1 MKIKISSPQVL
12 LSEGDGF
19 AVREADIYIE
29 NDIIT
34 GVGEA
39 PADFVP
45 ERVLDGTD
53 RLVIPG
59 LINMHTHNY
68 MTIFR
73 NLADD
78 VPFNEWLFE
87 KVSPRED
94 RMTPEDAYLGAMLGI
109 MEMLRSGTTC
119 FNDMQMHIHQTTKA
133 AVDAGIRASIGRG
146 LSGDSEDEGGVRRLQ
161 EALREI
167 ETWQKEP
174 LLSFTIA
181 PHAPYS
187 TTGRYLQQAAQVARE
202 KQLPLHIHLSESD
215 FEVENMKKEQGMSPI
230 AYADSLGLLD
240 QPIIIAH
247 CVKLD
252 DKDIELLAKPNVTV
266 VTNPA
271 SNMKLGN
278 GFAPVPQLLAAGV
291 NVCLGTDG
299 AASNNALNL
308 FHEMNLLAL
317 IHKGQMGDAV
327 SVSATQTLK
336 MVTENAA
343 RALGMADKLGRI
355 APGYQA
361 DLAILNL
368 NTPQMQPTNNII
380 SSLAYSANGSE
391 VETVLI
397 RGEIVM
403 ENRRLTRVD
412 EEWVY
417 QEIKK
422 ITCLG

>member
-1 MKIKISSPQVL
+1 MRIKIQSPLVL
-12 LSEGDGF
+12 LSEGEGF
-19 AVREADIYIE
+19 AVKKTDIYVEDDKIAALGQE
-29 NDIIT
+29 PE
-34 GVGEA
+34 GFA
-39 PADFVP
+39 AD
-45 ERVLDGTD
+45 RVLDGTD
-53 RLVIPG
+53 KLVIPG

-68 MTIFR
+68 MTLFR

-78 VPFNEWLFE
+78 VPFEEWLFNR
-87 KVSPRED
+87 VMPRED
-94 RMTPEDAYLGAMLGI
+94 KMTPEDAYLGATLGI

-146 LSGDSEDEGGVRRLQ
+146 LSGDREEEGGIRRIR
-161 EALREI
+161 EALEEI
-167 ETWQKEP
+167 EQWSKEP
-174 LLSFTIA
+174 LLSFTMA

-187 TTGRYLQQAAQVARE
+187 CTGAYMQQAAEIARE
-202 KQLPLHIHLSESD
+202 KNIPLHIHLSESES
-215 FEVENMKKEQGMSPI
+215 EVANLKKEKGVSPI
-230 AYADSLGLLD
+230 AYAEQLGLLD

-247 CVKLD
+247 CVKVD
-252 DKDIELLAKPNVTV
+252 EHDIELLAKPTVSV

-278 GFAPVPQLLAAGV
+278 GFAPVPQMLTAGV

-299 AASNNALNL
+299 ASSNNALNL
-308 FHEMNLLAL
+308 FREMGLVTL

-327 SVSATQTLK
+327 SVSAVQALK

-343 RALGMADKLGRI
+343 KALGQANRLGKI

-361 DLAILNL
+361 DLVLMDLNV
-368 NTPQMQPTNNII
+368 PQMLPANNIV

-391 VETVLI
+391 VETVMI

-403 ENRRLTRVD
+403 ENRRFTRID
-412 EEWVY
+412 EEWV
-417 QEIKK
+417 QFEVKRR
-422 ITCLG
+422 CEAN

>member
-1 MKIKISSPQVL
+1 
-12 LSEGDGF
+12 
-19 AVREADIYIE
+19 
-29 NDIIT
+29 
-34 GVGEA
+34 
-39 PADFVP
+39 
-45 ERVLDGTD
+45 
-53 RLVIPG
+53 
-59 LINMHTHNY
+59 
-68 MTIFR
+68 
-73 NLADD
+73 
-78 VPFNEWLFE
+78 
-87 KVSPRED
+87 
-94 RMTPEDAYLGAMLGI
+94 MTPEDAYLGATLGI

-146 LSGDSEDEGGVRRLQ
+146 LSGDREDEGGIRRLQ
-161 EALREI
+161 EALQEI
-167 ETWQKEP
+167 ETWQEEP
-174 LLSFTIA
+174 LLSFTMA

-187 TTGRYLQQAAQVARE
+187 ATGRYMQQAAEIARE
-202 KQLPLHIHLSESD
+202 KKIPLHIHLSESD
-215 FEVENMKKEQGMSPI
+215 FEVETMKKEQGMSPI

-252 DKDIELLAKPNVTV
+252 DHDIELLAKPTVSV

-278 GFAPVPQLLAAGV
+278 GFAPIPKLLAAGV

-299 AASNNALNL
+299 AASNNSLNL
-308 FHEMNLLAL
+308 FHEMNLLTL

-327 SVSATQTLK
+327 SVSAVQALK

-343 RALGMADKLGRI
+343 RALGMEDKLGRI

-368 NTPQMQPTNNII
+368 NVPQMQPTNNIV
-380 SSLAYSANGSE
+380 SSLTYSANGSE
-391 VETVLI
+391 VETVLV

-403 ENRRLTRVD
+403 ENRMFTRID

-417 QEIKK
+417 REVRKRVSHE
-422 ITCLG
+422 

>member
-1 MKIKISSPQVL
+1 MKIKIDSPLVL

-19 AVREADIYIE
+19 AVREADIYIDG
-29 NDIIT
+29 NTIAA
-34 GVGEA
+34 VGAA
-39 PADFVP
+39 PEGFVP
-45 ERVLDGTD
+45 DRVLSGTD

-68 MTIFR
+68 MTLFR

-87 KVSPRED
+87 RVMPRED
-94 RMTPEDAYLGAMLGI
+94 KMTPEDAYLGATLGI

-146 LSGDSEDEGGVRRLQ
+146 LSGDREDEGGIRRLQ
-161 EALREI
+161 EALQEI
-167 ETWQKEP
+167 ETWQEEP
-174 LLSFTIA
+174 LLSFTMA

-187 TTGRYLQQAAQVARE
+187 ATGRYMQQAAEIARE
-202 KQLPLHIHLSESD
+202 KKIPLHIHLSESD
-215 FEVENMKKEQGMSPI
+215 FEVETMKKEQGMSPI

-252 DKDIELLAKPNVTV
+252 DHDIELLAKPTVSV

-278 GFAPVPQLLAAGV
+278 GFAPIPKLLAAGV

-299 AASNNALNL
+299 AASNNSLNL
-308 FHEMNLLAL
+308 FHEMNLLTL

-327 SVSATQTLK
+327 SVSAVQALK

-343 RALGMADKLGRI
+343 RALGMEDKLGRI

-368 NTPQMQPTNNII
+368 NVPQMQPTNNIV
-380 SSLAYSANGSE
+380 SSLTYSANGSE
-391 VETVLI
+391 VETVLV

-403 ENRRLTRVD
+403 ENRMFTRID

-417 QEIKK
+417 REVRKRVSHE
-422 ITCLG
+422 